1 MCKFFAFIFVN
12 SISARAHDFCKFIEN
27 AQLFKLEFDLSF
39 HFLSFTLF
47 ALGLKANIEQSEQ
60 NAQVVCNKF
69 GEANTTWL

>member
-1 MCKFFAFIFVN
+1 MWKY
-12 SISARAHDFCKFIEN
+12 E
-27 AQLFKLEFDLSF
+27 LFKLEFDLNF
-39 HFLSFTLF
+39 QFLSFTLF